1 MKRTDAKP
9 CCDIPW
15 YRLLCCCLIFPA
27 CVLIV
32 TPSVPLP
39 RVLPLQPLPA
49 GLWLTAVCALYHR
62 QEATGAVGVTRVPR
76 CRRTNPP
83 GCGWGHLLAGHTRLL
98 FRHFFCYLQG
108 EHGTTHYTSYA
119 AVCFAAE
126 WLTATRPSVLPPSYC
141 TFSSHCLLILLVILY
156 ALSSLPFS
164 SLLYCRFES

>member
-9 CCDIPW
+9 CCDVPW

-27 CVLIV
+27 CVLTV

-76 CRRTNPP
+76 CRGTNPP

-108 EHGTTHYTSYA
+108 EHGTTHYTLLCSCLLCCRVADRNKAICIA
-119 AVCFAAE
+119 AV
-126 WLTATRPSVLPPSYC
+126 
-141 TFSSHCLLILLVILY
+141 LLHFL
-156 ALSSLPFS
+156 
-164 SLLYCRFES
+164 